1 MGASVG
7 RVSPKEGSRSAS
19 WPHRP
24 AHTKRRAGEFVRQ
37 PVAPRGFEH
46 EKQLRV
52 QGELSHAPDAF
63 AGRKTKPHVRVLPHH
78 ASHLCPETTQT
89 EARGLSHQSLV
100 TTMQP
105 LPGCAS
111 SGDLPSKNQEKPP
124 LLFTQL
130 PQEKEAKNP
139 HGSGSC
145 SWSDGL
151 PSTAG

>member
-1 MGASVG
+1 MEGTKRTTGEG
-7 RVSPKEGSRSAS
+7 RRSAPS
-19 WPHRP
+19 
-24 AHTKRRAGEFVRQ
+24 
-37 PVAPRGFEH
+37 PRFPLVSGDNTD
-46 EKQLRV
+46 RS
-52 QGELSHAPDAF
+52 QG
-63 AGRKTKPHVRVLPHH
+63 
-78 ASHLCPETTQT
+78 
-89 EARGLSHQSLV
+89 SHQSLV

-111 SGDLPSKNQEKPP
+111 SRDLPSKNQEKPP

-151 PSTAG
+151 PSTAGQEQLRLATVAKAAAWWEGEGRAWMKLTWSLLLLNSDSKAWGEEGAF